1 MSQKEIGFSM
11 EEFQARIAKVKAS
24 MAEQGLTMLLVN
36 TPENVFYLTGHKSP
50 GYYMYMCLVVPMEG
64 EMTLVLRRGEVGNA
78 SVYSWL
84 EGDSLVAYDDTD
96 DPLQKTVDVIMEKG
110 FKGGRVG
117 VEFTSW
123 FLTTKNFLSLQ
134 AKLKGAEIVDASGTV
149 EAARMIKS
157 AKEIEYIEQC
167 CKIADAAM
175 AKGMEKV
182 RPGNKE
188 KEVAAAFFSE
198 MCLQGSEYYGTEPYV
213 ASGPRAGAM
222 HSSWGER
229 VIQNG
234 ETVLLELA
242 ATVNRYNGALMR
254 TVCLGK
260 PSPTMAE
267 WSKVCIEALNAAIDA
282 IKPGVTSEYVDAAC
296 LGVIEKAGLYENYR
310 KRTGYSIGIAFA
322 PDWGEGHIMSLQK
335 GDKRL
340 LQPGMTFHMPPALR
354 ELGAYGVG
362 FSETVLVTE
371 TGCKV
376 LGNTKRELLV
386 ID

>member
-11 EEFQARIAKVKAS
+11 EEFQERIAKVKAS
-24 MAEQGLTMLLVN
+24 MEEQGLSMLLVN

-78 SVYSWL
+78 TVYSWL
-84 EGDSLVAYDDTD
+84 SGDGLVAYDDTD
-96 DPLQKTVDVIMEKG
+96 DPLQKTVDVILEKG
-110 FKGGRVG
+110 FRGGKVG

-134 AKLKGAEIVDASGTV
+134 EKLEGASVVDASGTV

-157 AKEIEYIEQC
+157 AKEIEYIEDC
-167 CKIADAAM
+167 CRIADAAM

-182 RPGNKE
+182 RPGKKE

-229 VIQNG
+229 VIQNN

-260 PSPTMAE
+260 PSERMAE

-282 IKPGVTSEYVDAAC
+282 IKPGVTSEFVDAAC
-296 LGVIEKAGLYENYR
+296 CGVIERAGLYENYR
-310 KRTGYSIGIAFA
+310 KRTGYSLGIAFA

-335 GDKRL
+335 GDQRILK
-340 LQPGMTFHMPPALR
+340 PGMVFHMPPALR
-354 ELGAYGVG
+354 ELGKYGVG

-371 TGCKV
+371 TGCRP
-376 LGNTKRELLV
+376 LGNTKRELLIV
-386 ID
+386 E

>member
-1 MSQKEIGFSM
+1 MNNKEIGFSM
-11 EEFQARIAKVKAS
+11 TEFQERITKVKKL
-24 MAEQGLTMLLVN
+24 MEKQGLDLLLVN

-50 GYYMYMCLVVPMEG
+50 GYYMYMCLVVPLDG

-78 SVYSWL
+78 QVYSWL
-84 EGDSLVAYDDTD
+84 EGDGLVAYDDTD

-110 FKGGRVG
+110 FKGGNVG

-123 FLTTKNFLSLQ
+123 FLTTKNFMDLQ
-134 AKLKGAEIVDASGTV
+134 AKLKGGRITDASGTV
-149 EAARMIKS
+149 EQARMVKS
-157 AKEIEYIEQC
+157 SEEIAYIENACQIVD
-167 CKIADAAM
+167 KAM
-175 AKGMEKV
+175 AKGIEKI
-182 RPGNKE
+182 RPGCKE

-234 ETVLLELA
+234 ESVLLEMA

-254 TVCLGK
+254 TVHVGE
-260 PSPTMAE
+260 PSETMKE

-282 IKPGVTSEYVDAAC
+282 IKPGVTSESVDEAC
-296 LGVIEKAGLYENYR
+296 RGVIERAGLYENYR

-322 PDWGEGHIMSLQK
+322 PDWGEGHIMSLQS
-335 GDKRL
+335 GDQRL
-340 LQPGMTFHMPPALR
+340 LEPGMVFHMPPALR

-362 FSETVLVTE
+362 FSETVAVTE

-376 LGNTKRELLV
+376 LGNTARELL
-386 ID
+386 IL

>member
-11 EEFQARIAKVKAS
+11 NEFQARVQKVKAS
-24 MAEQGLTMLLVN
+24 MAEQRLDMLLVN
-36 TPENVFYLTGHKSP
+36 TPENIFYLTGHKSP
-50 GYYMYMCLVVPMEG
+50 GYYMYMCLVLPMEG

-84 EGDSLVAYDDTD
+84 EGGGLVAYDDTD
-96 DPLQKTVDVIMEKG
+96 DPLQKTVDVILEKG
-110 FKGGRVG
+110 FKGGCVG

-123 FLTTKNFLSLQ
+123 FLTTKNFLGLKE
-134 AKLKGAEIVDASGTV
+134 KLAGAQITDASGTV
-149 EAARMIKS
+149 EEARMIKS
-157 AKEIEYIEQC
+157 PKEIEYIEEC
-167 CKIADAAM
+167 CRIADMAM

-229 VIQNG
+229 IIQSG
-234 ETVLLELA
+234 ESVLLELA

-254 TVCLGK
+254 TVHLGK
-260 PSPTMAE
+260 PSPLITE
-267 WSKVCIEALNAAIDA
+267 WTKVCIEALNAAIDA

-296 LGVIEKAGLYENYR
+296 CGVIERAGLYENYR
-310 KRTGYSIGIAFA
+310 KRTGYSLGIAFA

-340 LQPGMTFHMPPALR
+340 LQPGMVFHMPPALR
-354 ELGAYGVG
+354 ELDAYGVG

>member
-1 MSQKEIGFSM
+1 MNQKEIGFSM

-24 MAEQGLTMLLVN
+24 MAEQGLAMLLVN
-36 TPENVFYLTGHKSP
+36 TPENVFCLTGHKSP

-78 SVYSWL
+78 MVYSWL
-84 EGDSLVAYDDTD
+84 SGDGLVAYDDTD
-96 DPLQKTVDVIMEKG
+96 DPLQKTVDVILKKG
-110 FKGGRVG
+110 LKGGKVG

-134 AKLKGAEIVDASGTV
+134 AKLTGAQVVDSSGTV

-157 AKEIEYIEQC
+157 AREIEYIEEC
-167 CKIADAAM
+167 CRIADAAL

-229 VIQNG
+229 VIRNG
-234 ETVLLELA
+234 ETVLLKLA

-260 PSPTMAE
+260 PSPVMAE

-282 IKPGVTSEYVDAAC
+282 IRPGVTSEYVDAAC
-296 LGVIEKAGLYENYR
+296 LGSIERAGLYENYR
-310 KRTGYSIGIAFA
+310 KRTGYSLGIAFA

-335 GDKRL
+335 GDQRL
-340 LQPGMTFHMPPALR
+340 LQPGMVFPPALR
-354 ELGAYGVG
+354 ELG
-362 FSETVLVTE
+362 
-371 TGCKV
+371 
-376 LGNTKRELLV
+376 
-386 ID
+386 